1 MCFALVDYFTRRQWN
16 NNKLHGSRLLDYER
30 YAVLDLNTNQFL
42 MILSSNEKILAF
54 DKHFLLTYK
63 WLGNPNRQIVY
74 VYDLDEEPIEK
85 QLLGI
90 GRAHYDGKQLT
101 IFS

>member
-1 MCFALVDYFTRRQWN
+1 M
-16 NNKLHGSRLLDYER
+16 
-30 YAVLDLNTNQFL
+30 NTNQFL
-42 MILSSNEKILAF
+42 VILSSNEKILAF

-63 WLGNPNRQIVY
+63 WLGNSNQQIDY
-74 VYDLDEEPIEK
+74 VYDLDEESIEQ

-90 GRAHYDGKQLT
+90 GRAHYDGKQVT